1 MIVGAGLDARSVR
14 IRHHTCFELD
24 FEGVLS
30 AKRSLFAAAGFPIPP
45 DAKLVATD
53 LSEGAERWSADL
65 VSAGF
70 DRSTRTTWVLEGLTS
85 YLSQDEVDALLA
97 GITKLS
103 APGTD
108 VDPGSNIVATWIRPA
123 KDANAGQPIVMKSGL
138 HRTFFEDPSATLARA
153 GAWRLQ
159 SQHSIEK
166 CGAGL
171 GVAVPTSPVGGGY
184 WLTIHSLIVQ
194 KDSYKQ

>member
-1 MIVGAGLDARSVR
+1 MIQPHHFAVQLRQDARANMRNHALRPESSRGRVR
-14 IRHHTCFELD
+14 ER
-24 FEGVLS
+24 
-30 AKRSLFAAAGFPIPP
+30 AGPC
-45 DAKLVATD
+45 
-53 LSEGAERWSADL
+53 
-65 VSAGF
+65 
-70 DRSTRTTWVLEGLTS
+70 

-103 APGTD
+103 APYSH
-108 VDPGSNIVATWIRPA
+108 VVATWIRPA
-123 KDANAGQPIVMKSGL
+123 KDTDVDGQPIVMKSGL
-138 HRTFFEDPSATLARA
+138 HRTFFEDPTATLARA

-166 CGAGL
+166 WGAGL

>member
-1 MIVGAGLDARSVR
+1 M
-14 IRHHTCFELD
+14 
-24 FEGVLS
+24 LS

-53 LSEGAERWSADL
+53 LSEGQPRWIPDL
-65 VSAGF
+65 VDAGF
-70 DRSTRTTWVLEGLTS
+70 DPSAPTTWVLEGITS
-85 YLSQDEVDALLA
+85 YLSQDELDALLA
-97 GITKLS
+97 GITELS

-108 VDPGSNIVATWIRPA
+108 VDPGSNVVATWIRPA
-123 KDANAGQPIVMKSGL
+123 KDADAGQPIVMKSGL

-159 SQHSIEK
+159 LQHSIEEW
-166 CGAGL
+166 GARL

-184 WLTIHSLIVQ
+184 WLSMHEL
-194 KDSYKQ
+194 